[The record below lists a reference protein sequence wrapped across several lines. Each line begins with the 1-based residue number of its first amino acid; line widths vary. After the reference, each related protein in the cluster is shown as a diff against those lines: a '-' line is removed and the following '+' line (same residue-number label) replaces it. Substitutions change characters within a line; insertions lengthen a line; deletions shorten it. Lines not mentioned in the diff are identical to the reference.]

1 MKRST
6 LIRIIALV
14 VGIILIISSL
24 FIIRSCSAPPE
35 YSSIRTRLEQL
46 VEASYEVNE
55 IIWGKGLPTYE
66 RVSDPRS
73 SLALYKTDKTYTSN
87 DGKELPLNYHYYYPI
102 SSEYTVIAYRRE
114 KDYKADF
121 RYALLTDKE
130 YDATALALL
139 FPATAQ
145 GTEES
150 YYTELYADEKS
161 GKRAYS
167 IPFTEK
173 EYDFY
178 YTAADS
184 EDYDYI
190 LADSP
195 YASVDSIKAYIR
207 TVYDEKY
214 ADSLDSVL
222 FDGIAEGSLVMKA
235 RYSPYVNSRGV
246 SMLASLNTYE
256 PLFEEERVYRFETG
270 KIVRNSSNDERVVI
284 ELESYLPSEPDKI
297 EIVKLAMTLGKD
309 GKWYLSSPS
318 Y

>member
-1 MKRST
+1 MKHST
-6 LIRIIALV
+6 LIRIIALA
-14 VGIILIISSL
+14 VGIILIICSL
-24 FIIRSCSAPPE
+24 FVIRSCSAPPE
-35 YSSIRTRLEQL
+35 YASIRTRLKKL
-46 VEASYEVNE
+46 VEESYGVNE

-66 RVSDPRS
+66 RVNDPRS
-73 SLALYKTDKTYTSN
+73 SLSIYKTDKTYTS

-114 KDYKADF
+114 KDYRVDF
-121 RYALLTDKE
+121 RYVLLTDKE
-130 YDATALALL
+130 YDAAALALL
-139 FPATAQ
+139 FPVEQ

-150 YYTELYADEKS
+150 YYAELYVDEKS

-178 YTAADS
+178 YTAADP
-184 EDYDYI
+184 EDYDYV
-190 LADSP
+190 LADSQ
-195 YASVDSIKAYIR
+195 YNSVDSIKAYIR

-246 SMLASLNTYE
+246 SMLASLNTYK
-256 PLFEEERVYRFETG
+256 PLFTEERVYRFETG
-270 KIVRNSSNDERVVI
+270 KIVRNSSNDERVVV

>member
-139 FPATAQ
+139 FPAEQ

-173 EYDFY
+173 KYDFY
-178 YTAADS
+178 YTAADP

-195 YASVDSIKAYIR
+195 YASVDSIKEYIR

-284 ELESYLPSEPDKI
+284 ELESYLPSESDKI

>member
-73 SLALYKTDKTYTSN
+73 SLTLYKTDKTYTSN

-139 FPATAQ
+139 FPAEQ
-145 GTEES
+145 GMEES
-150 YYTELYADEKS
+150 YYTELYADETS

-173 EYDFY
+173 KYDFY
-178 YTAADS
+178 YTAADP

-195 YASVDSIKAYIR
+195 YASVDSIKEYIR

-284 ELESYLPSEPDKI
+284 EVESYLPSEPDKNETSI
-297 EIVKLAMTLGKD
+297 LAMTLGKD

>member
-73 SLALYKTDKTYTSN
+73 SLELYKTDKTYTSN

-114 KDYKADF
+114 KDYKSDF

-139 FPATAQ
+139 FPATSQ
-145 GTEES
+145 GAEES
-150 YYTELYADEKS
+150 YYTELYADETS

-173 EYDFY
+173 KYDFY
-178 YTAADS
+178 YTAADP

-195 YASVDSIKAYIR
+195 YASVDSIKEYIR

-284 ELESYLPSEPDKI
+284 EVESYLPSEPDKNEMSI
-297 EIVKLAMTLGKD
+297 LAMMLGKD
-309 GKWYLSSPS
+309 GKWYLSAPS

>member
-73 SLALYKTDKTYTSN
+73 SLELYKTDKTYTSN

-150 YYTELYADEKS
+150 YYTELYADETS

-173 EYDFY
+173 KYDFY
-178 YTAADS
+178 YTAADP

-195 YASVDSIKAYIR
+195 YASVDSIKEYIR

-284 ELESYLPSEPDKI
+284 EVESYLPSEPDKNETSI
-297 EIVKLAMTLGKD
+297 LAMTLGKD
-309 GKWYLSSPS
+309 GKWYLSAPS

>member
-1 MKRST
+1 MKHST
-6 LIRIIALV
+6 LIRIIALA
-14 VGIILIISSL
+14 VGIILIICSL
-24 FIIRSCSAPPE
+24 FVIRSCSAPPE
-35 YSSIRTRLEQL
+35 YASIRTRLKKL
-46 VEASYEVNE
+46 VEESYGVNE

-66 RVSDPRS
+66 RVNDPRS
-73 SLALYKTDKTYTSN
+73 SLSIYKTDKTYTS

-114 KDYKADF
+114 KDYKVDF

-130 YDATALALL
+130 YDAAALALL
-139 FPATAQ
+139 FPAEQ
-145 GTEES
+145 GAEES

-178 YTAADS
+178 YTAADP
-184 EDYDYI
+184 EDYDYV
-190 LADSP
+190 LADSQ
-195 YASVDSIKAYIR
+195 YNSVDSIKAYIR

-256 PLFEEERVYRFETG
+256 PLFTEERVYRFETG
-270 KIVRNSSNDERVVI
+270 KIVRNSSNDERVVV

>member
-1 MKRST
+1 MKHST
-6 LIRIIALV
+6 LIRIIALA
-14 VGIILIISSL
+14 VGIILIICSL
-24 FIIRSCSAPPE
+24 FVIRSCSAPPE
-35 YSSIRTRLEQL
+35 YASIRTRLKKL
-46 VEASYEVNE
+46 VEESYGVNE

-66 RVSDPRS
+66 RVNDPRS
-73 SLALYKTDKTYTSN
+73 SLSIYKTDKTYTSD

-102 SSEYTVIAYRRE
+102 SSEHTVIAYRRE
-114 KDYKADF
+114 KDYKVDF

-130 YDATALALL
+130 YDAAALALL
-139 FPATAQ
+139 FPAEQ
-145 GTEES
+145 GAEES

-178 YTAADS
+178 YTAADP
-184 EDYDYI
+184 EDYDYV
-190 LADSP
+190 LADSQ
-195 YASVDSIKAYIR
+195 YNSVDSIKAYIR

-256 PLFEEERVYRFETG
+256 PLFTEERVYRFETG
-270 KIVRNSSNDERVVI
+270 KIVRNSSNDERVVV

>member
-73 SLALYKTDKTYTSN
+73 SLALYKTDKTYTSD

-121 RYALLTDKE
+121 RYVLLTDKE

-139 FPATAQ
+139 FPAEQ
-145 GTEES
+145 GMEES
-150 YYTELYADEKS
+150 YYTELYADETS

-173 EYDFY
+173 KYDFY
-178 YTAADS
+178 YTAADP

-195 YASVDSIKAYIR
+195 YASVDSIKEYIR

-256 PLFEEERVYRFETG
+256 PLFTEERVYRFETG

-284 ELESYLPSEPDKI
+284 EVESYLPSEPDKNETSI
-297 EIVKLAMTLGKD
+297 LAMTLGKD
-309 GKWYLSSPS
+309 GKWYLSAPS

>member
-73 SLALYKTDKTYTSN
+73 SLELYKTDKTYTSN

-139 FPATAQ
+139 FPATSQ
-145 GTEES
+145 GVEES
-150 YYTELYADEKS
+150 YYTELYADETS

-173 EYDFY
+173 KYDFY
-178 YTAADS
+178 YTAADP

-195 YASVDSIKAYIR
+195 YASVDSIKEYIR

-284 ELESYLPSEPDKI
+284 EVESYLPSEPDKNETSI
-297 EIVKLAMTLGKD
+297 LAMTLGKD
-309 GKWYLSSPS
+309 GKWYLSVPS